1 MMDPRAIF
9 VRSHTTLA
17 TAPLVPEVPL
27 HLASDSQRIFQRAA
41 EAQGATGSPFQ
52 PYWAFAWP
60 GGQAIARYLIDHP
73 SLVAGKRVIDIGS
86 GSGIGAIA
94 AVEAGARSVLAVDI
108 DPLAETAIRLNGILN
123 DCSAVLSTS
132 TEDVLGDEPD
142 ADVVLISD
150 LVYEPE
156 LATRVGRFLDGLV
169 ATGHVVLLGDRAT
182 ARQPAS
188 GLEEIARY
196 HAPLAPALIDDSL
209 EEGRVWRFRARA
221 RGQGTAP

>member
-1 MMDPRAIF
+1 MTDPRAIF
-9 VRSHTTLA
+9 ASSHTTLSS
-17 TAPLVPEVPL
+17 APLVPEVAL
-27 HLASDSQRIFQRAA
+27 YLASDSHLIFQRAA
-41 EAQGATGSPFQ
+41 EAQGATGSDFH

-60 GGQAIARYLIDHP
+60 GGQAIARYLIDNP

-94 AVEAGARSVLAVDI
+94 AVKAGARAVLAVDI

-123 DCSAVLSTS
+123 DCGPVLSTS
-132 TEDVLGDEPD
+132 TEDVLGDVPD

-169 ATGHVVLLGDRAT
+169 ATGHLVLLGDRAT

-196 HAPLAPALIDDSL
+196 RAPLAPALIDDSM

-221 RGQGTAP
+221 RMQGKAP

>member
-1 MMDPRAIF
+1 MTDHRASF
-9 VRSHTTLA
+9 VRSHTILS

-27 HLASDSQRIFQRAA
+27 HLAADSHRIFQRAA
-41 EAQGATGSPFQ
+41 EAQDATGSTFH

-60 GGQAIARYLIDHP
+60 GGQAIARYLIDNP
-73 SLVAGKRVIDIGS
+73 GLVAGKRVIDIGS

-94 AVEAGARSVLAVDI
+94 AIGAGARSVLAVDI
-108 DPLAETAIRLNGILN
+108 DPLAETAIRLNGVLN
-123 DCSAVLSTS
+123 ECNAVLETS
-132 TEDVLGDEPD
+132 TDDVLGFEPE

-156 LATRVGRFLDGLV
+156 LAMRVGRFLDGL
-169 ATGHVVLLGDRAT
+169 AASGQFVLLGDRAT
-182 ARQPAS
+182 ARQPSS

-196 HAPLAPALIDDSL
+196 HAPLEPALIDDSL

-221 RGQGTAP
+221 RAQGQTP